1 MNNNYPV
8 GYREDLNINTGG
20 YEITHNSENDVIIVS
35 KGNKSVEINLNNN
48 TIWYKEDG
56 LTNIYVEF

>member
-1 MNNNYPV
+1 MSNNYPV
-8 GYREDLNINTGG
+8 GYREDLSINTGG

-48 TIWYKEDG
+48 TIWCKEDG